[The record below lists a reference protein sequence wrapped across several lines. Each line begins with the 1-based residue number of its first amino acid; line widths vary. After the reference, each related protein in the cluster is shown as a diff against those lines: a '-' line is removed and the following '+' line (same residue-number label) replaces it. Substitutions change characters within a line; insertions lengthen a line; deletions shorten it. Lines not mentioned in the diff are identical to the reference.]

1 MLWYNAKNAG
11 FRASKEKKFQ
21 CDVDCVGKIVKNKLR
36 TN

>member
-21 CDVDCVGKIVKNKLR
+21 CDVGKIVKNKLR